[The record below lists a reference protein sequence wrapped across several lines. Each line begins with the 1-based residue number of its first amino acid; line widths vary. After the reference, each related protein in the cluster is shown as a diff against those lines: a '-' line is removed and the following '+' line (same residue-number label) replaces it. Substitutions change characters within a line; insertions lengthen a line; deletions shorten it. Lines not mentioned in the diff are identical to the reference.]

1 MGFCHANCTRLWLQI
16 PFNLARECYDFPING
31 GLNAFVG
38 ANLNG
43 RSGANAAL
51 GQNAILRV
59 DGYTL
64 LDLRAGFGSADD
76 RWKVSVWGRNVTD
89 KYYWTNAYKIA
100 DTSARFAGNPATY
113 GVTLSVRY

>member
-1 MGFCHANCTRLWLQI
+1 VT
-16 PFNLARECYDFPING
+16 
-31 GLNAFVG
+31 GLSGFVG
-38 ANLNG
+38 ANLSG
-43 RSGANAAL
+43 RSSANAAL
-51 GQNAILRV
+51 GENAILDI

-100 DTSARFAGNPATY
+100 DTSARFAGMPATY
-113 GVTLSVRY
+113 GVTFSFRY